1 MLEARNIE
9 YLNNQHE
16 QKEVIKK
23 QVSEYRDANGEIIC
37 TAEFELS
44 EEYGEKMLK
53 SLILKPTDPSQPP
66 IDVMAMCNKRQVEIG
81 VLDSGSIDQAS
92 YVSSPNFEMIYCPSP
107 ETPQDLVVLLHELG
121 HADQISE
128 ELFQKINQN
137 SVQNSKAGN
146 PIEAITDTAKNL
158 SPLTKETEKLFENIP
173 PEIFTEVESIQK
185 KTGKLEKD
193 ISGRKHRLRDKKLIL
208 ESVAG
213 GILIYEKMYEDPNK
227 EELNRR
233 YNEKKEIEKD
243 IDQLEKELEELKK
256 ERKKLYEKFS
266 TIANEHFLKIL
277 SHVVRLKE
285 HDATKRAMQWLI
297 KCKKMGVNLLAP
309 DLLDPKKIEK
319 VLPKDCTGKGHQ
331 DITDTQTLLYELLKT
346 YDTPDINDT
355 I

>member
-9 YLNNQHE
+9 HLNNQHE

-37 TAEFELS
+37 TAEFELY

-173 PEIFTEVESIQK
+173 PEIFTETENLQKEVGILDNDISHKERKLEYSKLLIKRTKESIVV
-185 KTGKLEKD
+185 GEK
-193 ISGRKHRLRDKKLIL
+193 IYSPNSEELVRQRDKK
-208 ESVAG
+208 
-213 GILIYEKMYEDPNK
+213 K
-227 EELNRR
+227 ETE
-233 YNEKKEIEKD
+233 NEINL
-243 IDQLEKELEELKK
+243 LEKELQKLREEL
-256 ERKKLYEKFS
+256 KKLYEKFS

-285 HDATKRAMQWLI
+285 HDATKRAMHWLI

-309 DLLDPKKIEK
+309 DLLDPKKIEM
-319 VLPKDCTGKGHQ
+319 VLPKNCTGKGHQ
-331 DITDTQTLLYELLKT
+331 EITDTQTLLYELLKT